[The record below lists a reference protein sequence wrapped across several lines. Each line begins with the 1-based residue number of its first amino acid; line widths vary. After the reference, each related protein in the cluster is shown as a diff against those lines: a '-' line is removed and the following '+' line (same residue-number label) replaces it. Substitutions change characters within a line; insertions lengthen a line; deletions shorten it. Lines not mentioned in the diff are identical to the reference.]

1 MKELVGK
8 TLNKLPTP
16 IGKQRE
22 VLYLPAEGH
31 TVVLG
36 TAGSGKTTLAILRS
50 AYLAD
55 PSTDHNGGTLLVTL
69 NKALVTFL
77 CHLKPPEFRNVVV
90 ENYHK
95 FARGY
100 LNSRG
105 KMGKNDILSNAVRR
119 ATLIQQAV
127 ENVKEKYDPH
137 QFFKRPLQMF
147 SEEIRWILNHGISNK
162 DDYKNAERIGRASSR
177 IHKNLRNSMF
187 EIFEEYLSI
196 RSKTGKSYDWDDLAF
211 HVNQELKRDT
221 SGRYYRHIVI
231 DEGQDFSPEMLRSLA
246 MAIPSNGSLTF
257 FGDVAQQI
265 YGQRMSWRSAGL
277 NTQKIWEFKDNYRNT
292 KEIARLGLAISK
304 MPYFSGIPD
313 LVEPSAPSAAGELPT
328 LVKCKNKE
336 EEIELAVKLANANS
350 SNQNVAILFKNRDYE
365 GSIKDKIPPE
375 SIRLHREMTTWQAEP
390 GIRYGTYHAA
400 KGLEFDMVII
410 PFLSQDNLPD
420 QGNIESFGRKDALT
434 LDGRLLYV
442 AVTRAK
448 TRLVLTYSGKRT
460 ELLPTGT
467 RLYKE
472 VST

>member
-16 IGKQRE
+16 IGKQGE

-31 TVVLG
+31 TIVLG

-55 PSTDHNGGTLLVTL
+55 PSTGHHGRTLLVTL

-77 CHLKPPEFRNVVV
+77 CHLRPPEFRNVVV

-105 KMGKNDILSNAVRR
+105 KMGRNNILSDPDQRDA
-119 ATLIQQAV
+119 LITQAV
-127 ENVKEKYDPH
+127 KNIKEKYEPTR
-137 QFFKRPLQMF
+137 FFERPLGVF
-147 SEEIRWILNHGISNK
+147 SEEIRWILSHGISNK
-162 DDYKNAERIGRASSR
+162 DDYNNADRIGKVSSR
-177 IHKNLRNSMF
+177 IPRILRDTMF
-187 EIFEEYLSI
+187 EILQEYLSL
-196 RSKTGKSYDWDDLAF
+196 RLEAGKSYDWDDLAL
-211 HVNQELKRDT
+211 HTNQEFLKDASNR
-221 SGRYYRHIVI
+221 RYRHIVI

-246 MAIPSNGSLTF
+246 VAIPSDGSLTF

-277 NTQKIWEFKDNYRNT
+277 KIQKVWEFKENYRNT
-292 KEIARLGLAISK
+292 KEIAQLGLAISK
-304 MPYFSGIPD
+304 MAYFSGIPD
-313 LVEPSAPSAAGELPT
+313 LVEPSAPSAAGEIPT

-336 EEIELAVKLANANS
+336 EEIELAVKIANANA
-350 SNQNVAILFKNRDYE
+350 SNQNVAILFKNRDYDN
-365 GSIKDKIPPE
+365 SIKNRIPRE
-375 SIRLHREMTTWQAEP
+375 SIRLHRKMTTWQAGP
-390 GIRYGTYHAA
+390 GIRYGTYYAA

-460 ELLPTGT
+460 ELLPTEAS
-467 RLYKE
+467 LYKE